1 MKSSRSILFSLI
13 ITFLFVMC
21 VYISHIRHNSK
32 NDLNLQILY
41 LEKPFILNDSVVNKL
56 LTQNLLGKLLLKKDD
71 LDLNILENQMKSIPE
86 VENVES
92 YIDLERNL
100 FLSITERKP
109 LFKVESSPPYFSDSN
124 GILFKYKTLDSSGIP
139 SFKTSSSTLSLSTT
153 AEFIKNLKADVF
165 LNSELE
171 TILLKNDKYE
181 IKLKS
186 YDFKIIFGRP
196 TSIKKKIKKLKVFCA
211 FTNIKDRVHSYTK
224 INLSYDNQIV
234 ASTS

>member
-1 MKSSRSILFSLI
+1 
-13 ITFLFVMC
+13 MC
-21 VYISHIRHNSK
+21 LYVSHIRHNSK
-32 NDLNLQILY
+32 NNLNLQILY
-41 LEKPFILNDSVVNKL
+41 LEKPLILNDSVVNKL
-56 LTQNLLGKLLLKKDD
+56 LTQNLSGKLLLKKDD

-86 VENVES
+86 VENVEF
-92 YIDLERNL
+92 YIDLEKNL

-124 GILFKYKTLDSSGIP
+124 GILFKYKSLDSFGIP
-139 SFKTSSSTLSLSTT
+139 SFKTSSSTLSLGTT

-165 LNSELE
+165 LNNELE
-171 TILLKNDKYE
+171 TIFLKNNKYE

-196 TSIKKKIKKLKVFCA
+196 TSVRKKIKKLKVFCA
-211 FTNIKDRVHSYTK
+211 YTNIRDSANIYTK

>member
-1 MKSSRSILFSLI
+1 M
-13 ITFLFVMC
+13 
-21 VYISHIRHNSK
+21 
-32 NDLNLQILY
+32 
-41 LEKPFILNDSVVNKL
+41 
-56 LTQNLLGKLLLKKDD
+56 LTQNLPDKLLLKKDD
-71 LDLNILENQMKSIPE
+71 LDLNILENQMNSIPE
-86 VENVES
+86 VENVEF
-92 YIDLERNL
+92 YVDLERNL
-100 FLSITERKP
+100 FLSIEERKP

-139 SFKTSSSTLSLSTT
+139 SFKTCSSTLSLSTT

-171 TILLKNDKYE
+171 TIFLKNNKYE

-196 TSIKKKIKKLKVFCA
+196 TSVKKKIKKLKVFCA
-211 FTNIKDRVHSYTK
+211 FTNIRDSTNSYTK

>member
-1 MKSSRSILFSLI
+1 MKSSRSILFLLI
-13 ITFLFVMC
+13 NTFLFVMC
-21 VYISHIRHNSK
+21 LYVSHIRHNSK

-41 LEKPFILNDSVVNKL
+41 LEKPLILNDSVVNKL

-92 YIDLERNL
+92 YIDIERNL
-100 FLSITERKP
+100 FLSIAERKP

-139 SFKTSSSTLSLSTT
+139 SFKTCSSTLSLSTT
-153 AEFIKNLKADVF
+153 AEFIKNLKTDTF
-165 LNSELE
+165 LDNELE
-171 TILLKNDKYE
+171 TIFLKNNTYE

-186 YDFKIIFGRP
+186 FDFKIIFGKP
-196 TSIKKKIKKLKVFCA
+196 TNVKSKIKKLKVFCA
-211 FTNIKDRVHSYTK
+211 LKNFSDSTDNYTE
-224 INLSYDNQIV
+224 INLSYNNQVV
-234 ASTS
+234 ALKS

>member
-1 MKSSRSILFSLI
+1 MKSSRSILFLLI
-13 ITFLFVMC
+13 NTFLFVMC
-21 VYISHIRHNSK
+21 LYVSHIRHNSK

-41 LEKPFILNDSVVNKL
+41 LEKPLILNDSVVNKL
-56 LTQNLLGKLLLKKDD
+56 LTQNLSGKLLLKKDD

-86 VENVES
+86 VENVEF
-92 YIDLERNL
+92 YIDLEKNL

-124 GILFKYKTLDSSGIP
+124 GILFKYKSLDSSGIP
-139 SFKTSSSTLSLSTT
+139 SFKTSSSTLSLGTT

-165 LNSELE
+165 LNNELE
-171 TILLKNDKYE
+171 TIFLKNNKYE

-196 TSIKKKIKKLKVFCA
+196 TSVRKKIKKLKVFCA
-211 FTNIKDRVHSYTK
+211 YTNIRDSANIYTK